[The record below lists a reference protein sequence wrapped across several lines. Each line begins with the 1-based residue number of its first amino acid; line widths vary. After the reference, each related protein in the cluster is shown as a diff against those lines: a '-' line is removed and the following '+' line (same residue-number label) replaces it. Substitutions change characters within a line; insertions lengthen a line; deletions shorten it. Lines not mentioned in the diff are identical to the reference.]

1 MFRVAKPMYHR
12 CALNGDAAFVD
23 DIWSKVD
30 RLSEAKE
37 DVVLNL
43 SGVEF
48 MDSLGAGAVASL
60 TRRLGFKGLQ
70 LKIIG
75 LHGQPLRLLL
85 ELHLVPVSGTAGDSF
100 HTYTGSRHGGHRSRA
115 A

>member
-1 MFRVAKPMYHR
+1 MFSVAKPMFHK
-12 CALNGDAAFVD
+12 CALNGDAAFVG
-23 DIWSKVD
+23 DIWSNVD

-60 TRRLGFKGLQ
+60 TKRLGFKGLQ

-85 ELHLVPVSGTAGDSF
+85 ELHLVPVSGTA
-100 HTYTGSRHGGHRSRA
+100 R
-115 A
+115 